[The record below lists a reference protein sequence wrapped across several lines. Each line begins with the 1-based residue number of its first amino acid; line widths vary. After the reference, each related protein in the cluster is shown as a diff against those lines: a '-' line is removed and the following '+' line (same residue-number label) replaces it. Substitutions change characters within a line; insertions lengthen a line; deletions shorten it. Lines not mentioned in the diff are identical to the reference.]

1 MSNFLPSLND
11 LIYSKTSSFCA
22 DLKFTKFLL
31 GNSLR
36 LAGKILALVEI
47 MVLDDLCQG
56 RPSKAKATNFG
67 LRATAKARINITGSV
82 KLVADG

>member
-1 MSNFLPSLND
+1 LCGFEIHEISPW
-11 LIYSKTSSFCA
+11 
-22 DLKFTKFLL
+22 KFVAI
-31 GNSLR
+31 G

-47 MVLDDLCQG
+47 MVLGDLCQG